1 MEKDTP
7 LKDNK
12 TLSLPQQ
19 QQQQNDGAG
28 QPALSPPSIP
38 AQLSNQ
44 LMPNQQTDP
53 VQALLDA
60 AKTLE
65 DQDERLSKSPQRQ
78 PLTETQQ
85 PTQTVGKRSASPSP
99 SPNATKPKKPKKE
112 IKKEPGKGHW
122 SDTEAAMLFKFIL
135 GPDRDSK
142 WETLQV
148 HPKRVFK
155 DAAAE
160 VKTRDLAA
168 CESFYGRSV
177 KLYRAIHAI
186 HKITGGG
193 GDADKDEKEGF
204 KWKMA
209 RAKDLGEEIG
219 SLTFEKMKK
228 WMDKGWY
235 QLFADRLNSNPKTE
249 RMLNISSASDIS
261 PLKPEAF
268 RAGNVSCSESML
280 DLTTMDDLD
289 DNNIVLPKLE
299 KVAAPKTPANKVNT
313 PTAKP
318 ASTSRASRARDQFQE
333 TTTSITSYLNN
344 KVGLDEKKHQLEER
358 RLKLLEEKE
367 QVNCA
372 RELLTDPFITDEMRT
387 ELQSFIFSTIVKKN

>member
-1 MEKDTP
+1 
-7 LKDNK
+7 
-12 TLSLPQQ
+12 
-19 QQQQNDGAG
+19 
-28 QPALSPPSIP
+28 
-38 AQLSNQ
+38 
-44 LMPNQQTDP
+44 MPGN
-53 VQALLDA
+53 A

-65 DQDERLSKSPQRQ
+65 DQDKRLSKSPQRQ

-85 PTQTVGKRSASPSP
+85 PTQTVGKQSASPSP

-135 GPDRDSK
+135 GPDRDST

-177 KLYRAIHAI
+177 KLYRAIRAI

-204 KWKMA
+204 KRKMA

-228 WMDKGWY
+228 WMDKGCY
-235 QLFADRLNSNPKTE
+235 LQIVLTFYYSLDSNPKTE
-249 RMLNISSASDIS
+249 RTLNISSASDIS

-280 DLTTMDDLD
+280 DLTTMDDSDD
-289 DNNIVLPKLE
+289 DNIVSPKLE

-318 ASTSRASRARDQFQE
+318 ASTSRASRVRDQFQE

-367 QVNCA
+367 QVNRA

>member
-44 LMPNQQTDP
+44 LMPNQQTVGALTNP
-53 VQALLDA
+53 PAQLVFGTVNTYPAEPAGLQQASNMA
-60 AKTLE
+60 
-65 DQDERLSKSPQRQ
+65 
-78 PLTETQQ
+78 
-85 PTQTVGKRSASPSP
+85 
-99 SPNATKPKKPKKE
+99 
-112 IKKEPGKGHW
+112 
-122 SDTEAAMLFKFIL
+122 
-135 GPDRDSK
+135 DRDST

-168 CESFYGRSV
+168 CESFYGCSV
-177 KLYRAIHAI
+177 KLYRAIRAI
-186 HKITGGG
+186 HKINGGG
-193 GDADKDEKEGF
+193 GDADEDEKEGF

-268 RAGNVSCSESML
+268 RAGNVSRSESML
-280 DLTTMDDLD
+280 DLTTMDDSDD
-289 DNNIVLPKLE
+289 DNIISPKLE
-299 KVAAPKTPANKVNT
+299 KVAA

-318 ASTSRASRARDQFQE
+318 ASTSRAYHARDQFQE
-333 TTTSITSYLNN
+333 TTTLITSYLNN

-358 RLKLLEEKE
+358 RLKLLEEKK
-367 QVNCA
+367 QVNRA
-372 RELLTDPFITDEMRT
+372 R
-387 ELQSFIFSTIVKKN
+387 

>member
-1 MEKDTP
+1 
-7 LKDNK
+7 
-12 TLSLPQQ
+12 
-19 QQQQNDGAG
+19 
-28 QPALSPPSIP
+28 
-38 AQLSNQ
+38 
-44 LMPNQQTDP
+44 MPGN
-53 VQALLDA
+53 A

-65 DQDERLSKSPQRQ
+65 DRDKRLSKSPQRQ

-85 PTQTVGKRSASPSP
+85 PTQTVGKRSASLSP

-135 GPDRDSK
+135 GPDRDST

-155 DAAAE
+155 DAATE

-177 KLYRAIHAI
+177 KLYRPS
-186 HKITGGG
+186 
-193 GDADKDEKEGF
+193 EGF
-204 KWKMA
+204 KRKMA

-228 WMDKGWY
+228 WMDKGCY
-235 QLFADRLNSNPKTE
+235 LQIGILDSNPKTE
-249 RMLNISSASDIS
+249 RTLNISSASDIS

-280 DLTTMDDLD
+280 DLTTMDDSDD
-289 DNNIVLPKLE
+289 DNIVSPKLE

-318 ASTSRASRARDQFQE
+318 ASTSRASRVRDQFQE

>member
-1 MEKDTP
+1 MASYT
-7 LKDNK
+7 LKVVFC
-12 TLSLPQQ
+12 
-19 QQQQNDGAG
+19 
-28 QPALSPPSIP
+28 
-38 AQLSNQ
+38 
-44 LMPNQQTDP
+44 MDP

-65 DQDERLSKSPQRQ
+65 DRDERLSKLPQRQ

-85 PTQTVGKRSASPSP
+85 PTQTVGKQSASPSP

-122 SDTEAAMLFKFIL
+122 SDTEAAMLFEFIL
-135 GPDRDSK
+135 GPDRDST

-160 VKTRDLAA
+160 GHLCNSQD
-168 CESFYGRSV
+168 YW
-177 KLYRAIHAI
+177 
-186 HKITGGG
+186 GGG
-193 GDADKDEKEGF
+193 NADKDEKEGF

-209 RAKDLGEEIG
+209 HAKDLGEEIG

-235 QLFADRLNSNPKTE
+235 QLFADRLDSNPKTE

-280 DLTTMDDLD
+280 DLTTMDDSDD
-289 DNNIVLPKLE
+289 DNIVSPKLE

-313 PTAKP
+313 PRAKP
-318 ASTSRASRARDQFQE
+318 ASTSRASHARDQFQE

-344 KVGLDEKKHQLEER
+344 KVGLDKKKHQLEEQ
-358 RLKLLEEKE
+358 RLKLLEEKK
-367 QVNCA
+367 QVNHA

-387 ELQSFIFSTIVKKN
+387 ELQSFIFSNIIKKN